1 MSGADCVRWMLKY
14 YLNNILPLLSCS
26 QRRWIRSCHHE
37 TFRKLSHHPGVDQ
50 PAKYPPLTLEIKCI
64 LHDEIDEHTQD
75 EYCQS
80 SSSMSLTIISIQ
92 WLNTR
97 VKRSVRLR
105 HLSLVRNLHHLN
117 NVEQC
122 QLNKIISTIQSHVF
136 ESAVNENVNI
146 WGGSDLNISWRTTI
160 SINR

>member
-1 MSGADCVRWMLKY
+1 MSGADCVRWMLNIISIIF
-14 YLNNILPLLSCS
+14 YLPSAAVREDESDPVIMKPSENWAITLAWTNQRNILPEH
-26 QRRWIRSCHHE
+26 W
-37 TFRKLSHHPGVDQ
+37 KN
-50 PAKYPPLTLEIKCI
+50 I

-92 WLNTR
+92 GLNTR

-122 QLNKIISTIQSHVF
+122 QLMKFISTIQCHVF